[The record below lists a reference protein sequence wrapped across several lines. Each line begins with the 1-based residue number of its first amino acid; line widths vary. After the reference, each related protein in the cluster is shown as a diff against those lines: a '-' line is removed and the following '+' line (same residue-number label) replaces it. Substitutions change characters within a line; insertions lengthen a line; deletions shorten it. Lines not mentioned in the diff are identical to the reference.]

1 MKIPSNVI
9 ITQRDLALLQ
19 SEFPDDQIE
28 TNLVRYSEWKKGKCI
43 QNDLPLLRRAIE
55 EDWADTSN
63 KEPDT
68 TSTPSVNRNAPQ
80 PIPQKRNKGKLSF
93 YLTKETERWWLMEK
107 DGDSEIE
114 CYVDFGVAFDNAVNQ
129 LTWTGQPIPL
139 ESVFVTPEFL
149 PLFKELW
156 QEYDETGEIPEEL
169 TKNKF
174 WVWAKDPN
182 SPILKPSNK
191 AKTKRFDWETL

>member
-1 MKIPSNVI
+1 MIIPNNVSLSDVDI
-9 ITQRDLALLQ
+9 ERLNAIHGEEKVAHNLA
-19 SEFPDDQIE
+19 
-28 TNLVRYSEWKKGKCI
+28 RYAEWK
-43 QNDLPLLRRAIE
+43 
-55 EDWADTSN
+55 EDKDIYDD
-63 KEPDT
+63 KRCFEKFILKDT

-93 YLTKETERWWLMEK
+93 YLTKGTEGWWLMEK

-129 LTWTGQPIPL
+129 LTWTGQHIPI
-139 ESVFVTPEFL
+139 ESVFVNPDFL

-156 QEYDETGEIPEEL
+156 QEYDETGELPEEL

-182 SPILKPSNK
+182 SPILKPNNK